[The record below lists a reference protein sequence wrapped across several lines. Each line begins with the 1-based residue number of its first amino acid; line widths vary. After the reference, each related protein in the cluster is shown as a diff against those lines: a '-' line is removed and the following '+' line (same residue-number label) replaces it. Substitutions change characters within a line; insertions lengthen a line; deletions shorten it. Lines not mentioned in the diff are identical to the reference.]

1 MPHVTTI
8 LETAL
13 YVADLARSR
22 DFYEQVMGLARLA
35 EDDHFAAYEAGPTVL
50 LLFAQ
55 GSADH
60 RVETPHG
67 AIPPHDAAGRQ
78 HIALGVPKG
87 ELDAWEVRLD
97 QAGIAIES
105 RMDWPPGG
113 SSLFFRDPDGHLLE
127 LATPGLWRNHR

>member
-1 MPHVTTI
+1 MPHVTAI

-22 DFYEQVMGLARLA
+22 EFYERVMGLERLA
-35 EDDHFAAYEAGPTVL
+35 EDSHFLAYEAGPNVL

-60 RVETPHG
+60 RIETAHG

-78 HIALGVPKG
+78 HIALGVPKD
-87 ELDAWEVRLD
+87 ELDAWEACLERE
-97 QAGIAIES
+97 GIAIEG
-105 RMDWPPGG
+105 RMTWPPGG
-113 SSLFFRDPDGHLLE
+113 ASLFFRDPDGHLLE
-127 LATPGLWRNHR
+127 LATPGLWRNYR